1 MCLQLSRHGAAGGWL
16 RAVHGAL
23 ARQAQTTS
31 ITIDPSTTVGDAQP
45 AFEIYRNRSG
55 RSRLR

>member
-1 MCLQLSRHGAAGGWL
+1 MFLQLSRHGAAGGWL

-31 ITIDPSTTVGDAQP
+31 ITIDPSTYMYCRRCA
-45 AFEIYRNRSG
+45 AFEIYVYVI
-55 RSRLR
+55 

>member
-1 MCLQLSRHGAAGGWL
+1 MFLQLSRHGAAGGWL

-45 AFEIYRNRSG
+45 AACG
-55 RSRLR
+55 VLGP

>member
-31 ITIDPSTTVGDAQP
+31 STIDPSTTSAM
-45 AFEIYRNRSG
+45 RSQ
-55 RSRLR
+55 RHAAYTSTSSKTTVA